1 VQAESGVDDAE
12 ALEAE
17 TLEAVTELQER
28 LAETPAR
35 TLTGLIFKARYA
47 AERDYDPIV
56 MQSIID
62 DLLAMAGEA

>member
-35 TLTGLIFKARYA
+35 TLTGLIFKARYPA
-47 AERDYDPIV
+47 
-56 MQSIID
+56 
-62 DLLAMAGEA
+62 